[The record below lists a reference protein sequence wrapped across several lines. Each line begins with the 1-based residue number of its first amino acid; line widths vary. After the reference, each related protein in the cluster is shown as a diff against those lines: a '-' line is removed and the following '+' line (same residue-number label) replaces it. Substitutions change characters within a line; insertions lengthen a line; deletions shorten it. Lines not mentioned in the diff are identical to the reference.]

1 IIACPHSPPS
11 NASVSE
17 KDPWMLS
24 GRRKQHVRVECIVC
38 IDDSGGFGIHKG
50 FS

>member
-1 IIACPHSPPS
+1 YCLPTLTS

-24 GRRKQHVRVECIVC
+24 DRRKQNVRVECIVC

-50 FS
+50 FP